1 MSDVNG
7 SHGGHNPAGD
17 QEAIE
22 ALTLVI
28 AHLAAQLTMAQIRL
42 RGLASALE
50 SAGTLDPALVR
61 GHVTEI
67 ADRETGHY
75 LAENL
80 GEKLTT
86 LIDVDQLTRDI
97 IQFVSAE
104 DHS

>member
-1 MSDVNG
+1 MSDVN
-7 SHGGHNPAGD
+7 SSRGGHGPASD

-50 SAGTLDPALVR
+50 SVGALDPALVQ

-67 ADRETGHY
+67 ADREAGHY
-75 LAENL
+75 LTENL